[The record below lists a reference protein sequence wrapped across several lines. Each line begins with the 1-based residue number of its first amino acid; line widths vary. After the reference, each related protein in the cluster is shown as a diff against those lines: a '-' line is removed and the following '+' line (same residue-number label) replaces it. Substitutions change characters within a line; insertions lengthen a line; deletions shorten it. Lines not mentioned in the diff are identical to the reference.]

1 MSIQMKFTFIM
12 KCQKDE
18 KLLTFDDDV
27 KVYNLTKFKK
37 TNQNTCIN
45 LKPIVVKGDKV
56 VKGQVLCEGYATQ
69 NGELAIGR
77 NLKVAFM
84 PWKGYN
90 FEDAIVLSESVV
102 REDLFTSIHIEEMLV
117 NVRDTK
123 EDLKN

>member
-1 MSIQMKFTFIM
+1 M
-12 KCQKDE
+12 
-18 KLLTFDDDV
+18 
-27 KVYNLTKFKK
+27 
-37 TNQNTCIN
+37 
-45 LKPIVVKGDKV
+45 P
-56 VKGQVLCEGYATQ
+56 Q

-90 FEDAIVLSESVV
+90 FEDAIVLSERVV

-123 EDLKN
+123 EVQKN